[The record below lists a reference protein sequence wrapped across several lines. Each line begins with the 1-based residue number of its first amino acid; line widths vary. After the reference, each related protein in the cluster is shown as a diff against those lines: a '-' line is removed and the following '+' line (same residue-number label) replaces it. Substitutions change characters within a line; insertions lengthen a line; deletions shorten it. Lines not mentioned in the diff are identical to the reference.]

1 MGGEIMIGKK
11 NIVFGF
17 IYLVFTAALGPYML
31 QTMFPDL
38 GGAMQTKQ
46 KDVGYLQQLAA
57 NEFENPETMEPMSA
71 TAIAKA
77 NTSGILA
84 LSLLDN
90 ARAPINDMKGGPH
103 AHGNLEAVLNI
114 IAGLTLCFLAAPVLF
129 KQIIS
134 WVFILGALL
143 HSGMLYLRA
152 FDVAFASK
160 LLYLGPWFVLLGLLL
175 MGIAAIVWLRPEV
188 VKDR

>member
-1 MGGEIMIGKK
+1 MIGKK

-31 QTMFPDL
+31 QTMFPDV
-38 GGAMQTKQ
+38 GSAMQTKQ
-46 KDVGYLQQLAA
+46 KDVGYIQQLAA
-57 NEFENPETMEPMSA
+57 NEFDNPQTMEPMTA
-71 TAIAKA
+71 TEIGKA
-77 NTSGILA
+77 NARAILA

-90 ARAPINDMKGGPH
+90 ARTPINDMKGGPH

-134 WVFILGALL
+134 WVFILGAIL

-152 FDVAFASK
+152 FDVGFAGK
-160 LLYLGPWFVLLGLLL
+160 LLNFGPWFVLLGLLL
-175 MGIAAIVWLRPEV
+175 MGVASLFWLKPEV